1 MPINISSSHLEQNQ
15 GYPSGHAI
23 RWWFTGLL
31 LAWLFWRHI
40 KRGVGRWLVVA
51 LTLILCFIGAM
62 IQFYVGTHFIFDTI
76 AGYLLGTGLACIA
89 IGLFI
94 LNDKKRNQNQLKYAS
109 PASPPP
115 QISSGEVPT
124 SKVLE
129 KKNLPVVCRQGS
141 SRAVESG
148 AFFGKKKKEE
158 YTPGYAFCNAI
169 LTSAKTEFLCKRQ
182 YT

>member
-1 MPINISSSHLEQNQ
+1 MPINISSGPLQQNQ
-15 GYPSGHAI
+15 SYPSGHAI

-40 KRGVGRWLVVA
+40 KPGVERWLVVV

-76 AGYLLGTGLACIA
+76 AGYLLGTALACLG

-94 LNDKKRNQNQLKYAS
+94 LNDKKSNQDQLKYAS

-129 KKNLPVVCRQGS
+129 KRIY
-141 SRAVESG
+141 R
-148 AFFGKKKKEE
+148 
-158 YTPGYAFCNAI
+158 
-169 LTSAKTEFLCKRQ
+169 
-182 YT
+182 